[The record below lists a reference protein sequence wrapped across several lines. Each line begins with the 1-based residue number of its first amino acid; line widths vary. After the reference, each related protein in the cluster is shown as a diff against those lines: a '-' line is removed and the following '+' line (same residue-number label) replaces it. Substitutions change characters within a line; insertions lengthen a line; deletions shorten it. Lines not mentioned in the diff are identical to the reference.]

1 MNIQDVVEK
10 FRWELR
16 NVQWP
21 GEILEQSPAIT
32 RRTSSSQSRCEL
44 TCFAVNDENADSLI
58 REEIVRTQY
67 LKLDLEWKVFSFDF
81 PDLVRRLKSAGFS
94 VGEHEAMVVY
104 DLSEGL
110 KAIDEHARSAASRVV
125 NMRGLDDYQA
135 AYAAAFDK
143 DCSTTVAQLAGAVK
157 SGHRGHD
164 AYVAYVDSM
173 PASVGRLYTNPK
185 SAFAGLYGGGTS
197 PDFRGRGLYRSI
209 VAARARDAL
218 VQERVTC

>member
-1 MNIQDVVEK
+1 M
-10 FRWELR
+10 
-16 NVQWP
+16 
-21 GEILEQSPAIT
+21 
-32 RRTSSSQSRCEL
+32 
-44 TCFAVNDENADSLI
+44 
-58 REEIVRTQY
+58 
-67 LKLDLEWKVFSFDF
+67 FSFDF

-218 VQERVTC
+218 SAGARYLLVDALPTSLPILLRLGFVRVADSWPCSLDMRG